1 MKTAIVT
8 GAGSGIGYYTA
19 KELYENGYR
28 VYDFSRTDRC
38 FEGVV
43 HIACD
48 VSKEEEVKRAVGC
61 VIEREG
67 RIDLL
72 INNAGFGISGAVEF
86 TDPEDIQAILNVNL
100 LGGDNLVR
108 ACLPHMRRTGAGR
121 VVFVSSAAAIFP
133 IPFQAWY
140 SVSKAAVNAYALSL
154 RNEVRA
160 FGISVCAVL
169 PGDIKTGFT
178 DARKKAHIG
187 DDIYKGRISRAVS
200 CMEKDE
206 RGGMDASY
214 AGAYLRKIAERKRVK
229 PLYVIGVQ
237 YRLYAFLNRF
247 LPSSVMNFIV
257 GMMYGGREKKNRQ
270 SNQKDD

>member
-1 MKTAIVT
+1 MIKTAIVT

-19 KELYENGYR
+19 KALYEKGYR
-28 VYDFSRTDRC
+28 VYDFSRTNRC
-38 FEGVV
+38 FEGVI

-48 VSKEEEVKRAVGC
+48 VSKEEDVIRAVRC
-61 VIEREG
+61 VAEKEG

-86 TDPEDIQAILNVNL
+86 TKPEDIHAIMNVNL
-100 LGGDNLVR
+100 LGADNLTR
-108 ACLPHMRRTGAGR
+108 ACLPHMRRSGR
-121 VVFVSSAAAIFP
+121 GRIIFVSSAAAIFP

-154 RNEVRA
+154 RNEVRP
-160 FGISVCAVL
+160 FGISVCSVL

-187 DDIYKGRISRAVS
+187 DDIYKGRISRAVT

-206 RGGMDASY
+206 RGGMEASF
-214 AGAYLRKIAERKRVK
+214 AGEYLSKIARRKRVK
-229 PLYVIGVQ
+229 AAYVLGNV

-247 LPSSVMNFIV
+247 LPVSWMNFVV
-257 GMMYGGREKKNRQ
+257 GKIYGGF
-270 SNQKDD
+270 